1 MRRLVLVA
9 GLALVFSG
17 CATLM
22 PERPRAA
29 PSAIDVTGRWVGT
42 WYGHGIA
49 GISREEDAL
58 AEFEQR
64 GALGRGVITLD
75 GAIAA
80 DSVPPTVRAAG
91 LAGSRVLLE
100 VDGSTLLAIHELG
113 PRHLKAKF
121 RVNGDRMVGHVV
133 DADPPVR
140 IVLEREKP
148 QPPVPKV
155 AAAPPPTARPPMGA
169 PGVPQ
174 PPTAEPTPL
183 TPPTDIA
190 ATPQPG
196 TELTPAPTS
205 EAAKPEAARPAPG
218 DFAEVP
224 ELRAVYFD
232 FDRATIRPEDLAL
245 LDENAE
251 WLKGNQVLVLIEGHA
266 DERGTNEY
274 NLALGER
281 RAKAVRDHLVNKG
294 VSADRINTVSYG
306 EERPSCTDKGEACWK
321 QNRRANSLI
330 KQQ

>member
-1 MRRLVLVA
+1 MRRLALLVA

-22 PERPRAA
+22 PERQRAA

-49 GISREEDAL
+49 GIAREEDAM

-64 GALGRGVITLD
+64 GALGRGVLTFD
-75 GAIAA
+75 GALAA
-80 DSVPPTVRAAG
+80 DSVPFAARAAG

-100 VDGSTLLAIHELG
+100 VDGSTLLATHELG

-133 DADPPVR
+133 DSDPPVR

-148 QPPVPKV
+148 PAPKV
-155 AAAPPPTARPPMGA
+155 AATPPRMAPPSRAEPPTVA
-169 PGVPQ
+169 Q
-174 PPTAEPTPL
+174 PPTTGEPAPLTPPAVAATPTPGAEPTPE
-183 TPPTDIA
+183 
-190 ATPQPG
+190 G
-196 TELTPAPTS
+196 
-205 EAAKPEAARPAPG
+205 AKPEMPRPAVQ
-218 DFAEVP
+218 DFVEVP
-224 ELRAVYFD
+224 ELKVIYFD
-232 FDRATIRPEDLAL
+232 FDRATIRPEDLAV
-245 LDENAE
+245 LDQNAE
-251 WLKGNQVLVLIEGHA
+251 WLKGNQLPVLIEGHA

-294 VSADRINTVSYG
+294 VAADRINTVSYG
-306 EERPSCTDKGEACWK
+306 EERPTCTDKGEACWK
-321 QNRRANSLI
+321 QNRRANSLV
-330 KQQ
+330 KPQ